1 MGLAVT
7 ELNIRPQQSE
17 DALLARSA
25 RRTGDFV
32 KPAYDTILTGGLF
45 DATRLRHYDWRPAC
59 AALAVGIAY
68 YLGAKVGLALTFQPL
83 PISVL
88 WPPNAV
94 LLAALVLAPLRW
106 WWLLVLAAFPA
117 HFIAE
122 SQAGVPAAMVSCWF
136 VSNVSEAVIG
146 SFFVRHFMAG
156 APSLDSMRNVVVFIC
171 GAVLLA
177 PFLSS
182 FLDAAFVSLIAWGE
196 SSYTKL
202 WTTRFVSNMLATLV
216 FVPVVITWAAR
227 DGVWSRSADRARR
240 AEGALILAGLL
251 TVSIFVFDWHLAA
264 SGIPP
269 TFLYLPLPFLLWA
282 ALRFGPRGA
291 SLSFTIVALLAIW
304 GAAHERGPFVV
315 GAAADNA
322 LSVQLFLISVAI
334 PLLVL
339 AAVMEERKAT
349 FRRLRKSEERFATA
363 FRSSPDAIVISRR
376 SDGKIIEVNE
386 RWQTMFGYT
395 RDEVLGRTVAELGI
409 YSAEDDRALLM
420 SITGE
425 SGDANSFEM
434 AFRARSGDLLQA
446 LVSTETVEI
455 EGDFC
460 LIKIVRDITLQRRT
474 ELELREQRQQF
485 IHLTRL
491 ATLSDFSGALAHELN
506 QPLTAILSNAQA
518 GQRFLAAEHVDLAEI
533 RSILWEIVEA
543 DKRAGDVIRQLRGLM
558 KKGEHRFAPVDLNH
572 LLREVLEFTHSDRV
586 ARNVDVTASF
596 GAELRQVNGDRV
608 QLQQLML
615 NLICNACEAM
625 DANERADRKLC
636 VTTTGSSGGVE
647 IIVSDCGPGIA
658 PAALERVF
666 EPFFTTKEHGL
677 GLGLSICRTIA
688 TAHGGTLC
696 VENNRNRG
704 ATVRAVFPALAA
716 G

>member
-1 MGLAVT
+1 
-7 ELNIRPQQSE
+7 
-17 DALLARSA
+17 
-25 RRTGDFV
+25 V
-32 KPAYDTILTGGLF
+32 KPAYDTILTRGLF
-45 DATRLRHYDWRPAC
+45 DATRVRHFDWRPAC
-59 AALAVGIAY
+59 AALAVGVAY

-106 WWLLVLAAFPA
+106 WWLLVVAAFPA

-122 SQAGVPAAMVSCWF
+122 SQEGVPAAMVSCWF

-146 SFFVRHFMAG
+146 SLFVRRFMAG
-156 APSLDSMRNVVVFIC
+156 APSLDSMRNVVVFIF
-171 GAVLLA
+171 GAVFLA

-182 FLDAAFVSLIAWGE
+182 FLDAAFVSLMAWGE
-196 SSYTKL
+196 SSYREL

-227 DGVWSRSADRARR
+227 DGVWSRSAGKARR
-240 AEGALILAGLL
+240 LEGALILAGLL
-251 TVSIFVFDWHLAA
+251 TAGIFVFDWHFAT

-291 SLSFTIVALLAIW
+291 SLSFTIVALLVIW

-315 GAAADNA
+315 GAAVENA

-339 AAVMEERKAT
+339 AAVMEERKAAV
-349 FRRLRKSEERFATA
+349 RRLRQSEERFATA

-376 SDGKIIEVNE
+376 ADGKIIEVNE
-386 RWQTMFGYT
+386 RWQAMFGYT
-395 RDEVLGRTVAELGI
+395 RDEVLGRTMEDLSI
-409 YSAEDDRALLM
+409 YFTEDDRARL
-420 SITGE
+420 IRIACE
-425 SGDANSFEM
+425 SGGANGFEM
-434 AFRARSGDLLQA
+434 AFKARSGDVLQV
-446 LVSTETVEI
+446 LVSTEMVEI
-455 EGDFC
+455 EGQSC
-460 LIKIVRDITLQRRT
+460 LIEIIRDITLQRRA
-474 ELELREQRQQF
+474 EMESREQRQQLTY
-485 IHLTRL
+485 LTRL
-491 ATLSDFSGALAHELN
+491 ATLSNFSGALAHELN

-518 GQRFLAAEHVDLAEI
+518 GQRFLAVEPVDLAEI
-533 RSILWEIVEA
+533 RSILREIVEA

-558 KKGEHRFAPVDLNH
+558 KKGEPQFAPVDLNH

-586 ARNVDVTASF
+586 TRNVDVTARF
-596 GAELRQVNGDRV
+596 GTGLPLVNGDRV

-615 NLICNACEAM
+615 NLICNACECM
-625 DANERADRKLC
+625 DANDHADRKLG
-636 VTTTGSSGGVE
+636 VTTTASNGSAQ
-647 IIVSDCGPGIA
+647 IIVTDCGPGMA
-658 PAALERVF
+658 PATLERVF

-688 TAHGGTLC
+688 AAHGGELYA
-696 VENNRNRG
+696 ENNYDRG
-704 ATVRAVFPALAA
+704 ATFRVVLPALAA
-716 G
+716 RMTDGGALRGA